1 MTCRIS
7 SSYSASFFSCVQPYL
22 STRRASLNRS
32 KEGLVNIRNPSHSDY
47 HSLTTSVLLVN
58 YYAIIITNT
67 VIFSTTTILS
77 FVATI
82 IGLSIT
88 GILLLQRIGLLFL
101 LLILVNGTII
111 LTCTF

>member
-22 STRRASLNRS
+22 STRRVSLNRS
-32 KEGLVNIRNPSHSDY
+32 KEGLVNIRNSSHSDY

-67 VIFSTTTILS
+67 VIFSTTILS